1 MVRKTRLP
9 NASRARQPD
18 HGEVRRSEASRTERG
33 RQTRDLLLAAA
44 RVVFERDGFLHSRIA
59 DICNEAGVALGSF
72 YTYFGSKEEIFDA
85 VLDGVEIDL
94 LMFSSP
100 SADADAF
107 ERIRS
112 ANRHYL
118 EAVRDNAALLAVIEQ
133 VVTFDD
139 DAKATR
145 DRREQEFADVLE
157 RRTRE
162 YQAAGI
168 ADARLD
174 PHIAARALGA
184 MVDTVARSLFMRGA
198 SADYDIDVVSEQLAL
213 LWMNA
218 LGMNSPSVGAPPK

>member
-9 NASRARQPD
+9 NASRARQLD
-18 HGEVRRSEASRTERG
+18 QGEARRSDATRTERG
-33 RQTRDLLLAAA
+33 RQKRDLLLAAA

-59 DICNEAGVALGSF
+59 DICGEAGVALGSF
-72 YTYFGSKEEIFDA
+72 YTYFGSKEEIFQA
-85 VLDGVEIDL
+85 VLDGVELDL
-94 LMFSSP
+94 LTFSAP
-100 SADADAF
+100 PADANAF
-107 ERIRS
+107 ERIRA

-145 DRREQEFADVLE
+145 DRREEEFADLLE

-162 YQAAGI
+162 YQSAGL
-168 ADARLD
+168 ADPRLD
-174 PHIAARALGA
+174 PRIAARALGA

-198 SADYDIDVVSEQLAL
+198 STEHDVDLVSEQLTL

-218 LGMNSPSVGAPPK
+218 LGMNAAPSEP